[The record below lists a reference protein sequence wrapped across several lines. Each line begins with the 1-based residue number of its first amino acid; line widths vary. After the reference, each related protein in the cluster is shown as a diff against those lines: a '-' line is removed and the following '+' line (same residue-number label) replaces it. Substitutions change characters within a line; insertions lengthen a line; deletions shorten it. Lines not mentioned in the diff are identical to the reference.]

1 MGCRSGEAA
10 LQTYFAVLG
19 LDGFDGIKRQVG
31 YARAM
36 DLLDALRDLV
46 ASTLPEV
53 QQLRSSRSGV
63 EFLLRA
69 RSQSAAADT
78 LTALRQALCGEI
90 PVRGRIVARN
100 VTIAAVPCPRGSVSE
115 TLVTEAEKALA
126 KALRLGRPVHLSDH
140 VVTEQDDH
148 ALMDDLH
155 AALTNRSGLALHYQP
170 KLRAQGG
177 ALAGVEALLRWTHP
191 TRGIVSPELFI
202 PLAERCGEIGKL
214 TEWVIAR
221 AVADQALLAEAG
233 VDVPIHVNISAQ
245 LVADPRFLDQA
256 LALLGDATNRIGF
269 EITETAMIA
278 DPEGALV
285 NLYKLAEAGVH
296 LSIDDY
302 GSGFSSLAYLQRLPV
317 NELKIDKGFVSRL
330 STGPRDPLLVRSTI
344 DLAHAL
350 EMEVTAEGVQSAATL
365 ALLQVM
371 RCDMVQGFFLSPA
384 LSLEGLIDYA
394 HGRLAAPGLPRP
406 ASLAERVA
414 SLRRDAGGTG

>member
-1 MGCRSGEAA
+1 M
-10 LQTYFAVLG
+10 QTYFAVLG
-19 LDGFDGIKRQVG
+19 LDGFESIKRQVG

-36 DLLDALRDLV
+36 DLLDALRDLI
-46 ASTLPEV
+46 AETLPEV
-53 QQLRSSRSGV
+53 RQLRTNRSNV
-63 EFLLRA
+63 EFVLCC
-69 RSQSAAADT
+69 RSQSAAADS
-78 LTALRQALCGEI
+78 LAALQQGLSGEI
-90 PVRGRIVARN
+90 PMRGRALARN
-100 VTIAAVPCPRGSVSE
+100 VSIAAVPCPRGTVSE
-115 TLVTEAEKALA
+115 TLVMQAEQALA
-126 KALRLGRPVHLSDH
+126 KAMRLGRAVHLSDRIA
-140 VVTEQDDH
+140 VERDDH
-148 ALMDDLH
+148 ALMEDLH
-155 AALTNRSGLALHYQP
+155 AALSGAPGLTLHYQP
-170 KLRAQGG
+170 KLRAHGG

-191 TRGIVSPELFI
+191 ERGIVSPEIFI
-202 PLAERCGEIGKL
+202 PLAERSGEIGPL

-221 AVADQALLAEAG
+221 AVADRALMREA
-233 VDVPIHVNISAQ
+233 DVGAPIHVNISAQ
-245 LVADPRFLDQA
+245 LVADPRFVDEALD
-256 LALLGDATNRIGF
+256 LLGDAAKEIGF

-296 LSIDDY
+296 LAIDDY

-330 STGPRDPLLVRSTI
+330 SSGPRDPLLVRSTI

-384 LSLEGLIDYA
+384 LSLSGLIDYA
-394 HGRLAAPGLPRP
+394 RQRLAAPGLPRT

-414 SLRRDAGGTG
+414 QLRRDADGTA

>member
-1 MGCRSGEAA
+1 M
-10 LQTYFAVLG
+10 QTYFAVLG
-19 LDGFDGIKRQVG
+19 LDGFEGIKRQVG

-36 DLLDALRDLV
+36 SLLDALRDRV
-46 ASTLPEV
+46 AQALPEI
-53 QQLRSSRSGV
+53 QQLRANRSNV

-69 RSQSAAADT
+69 QTQSAAT
-78 LTALRQALCGEI
+78 EALSALQAGLSGEI
-90 PVRGRIVARN
+90 PMRGRRLAQKVS
-100 VTIAAVPCPRGSVSE
+100 VAAVPCPRGSVSE
-115 TLVTEAEKALA
+115 ALVAEAEKALA
-126 KALRLGRPVHLSDH
+126 KAMRMGRPVHMSDS

-148 ALMDDLH
+148 ALIDDLH
-155 AALTNRSGLALHYQP
+155 AALHGAPGLALHYQP
-170 KLRAQGG
+170 KLRAHGG

-191 TRGIVSPELFI
+191 GRGTVSPEIFI
-202 PLAERCGEIGKL
+202 PLAERSGEIAPL

-221 AVADQALLAEAG
+221 AVADRAVLREAG
-233 VDVPIHVNISAQ
+233 VDAPIHVNISAQ
-245 LVADPRFLDQA
+245 LIADPCFVDRA
-256 LALLGDATNRIGF
+256 LELLGDATRGIGF
-269 EITETAMIA
+269 EITETAMMA

-285 NLYKLAEAGVH
+285 NIHKLAEAGVH

-330 STGPRDPLLVRSTI
+330 SSGPRDPLLVRSTI

-384 LSLEGLIDYA
+384 LPLAGLIDYA
-394 HGRLAAPGLPRP
+394 RDRTAAPGLPR
-406 ASLAERVA
+406 AATLAERVA
-414 SLRRDAGGTG
+414 LLRRDTDKKA

>member
-1 MGCRSGEAA
+1 M
-10 LQTYFAVLG
+10 QTYFAVLG

-36 DLLDALRDLV
+36 SLLDALRDQI
-46 ASTLPEV
+46 AQALPEA
-53 QQLRSSRSGV
+53 QQLRANRSNV

-69 RSQSAAADT
+69 RSQSAAADV
-78 LTALRQALCGEI
+78 LTALRLALSGEI
-90 PVRGRIVARN
+90 PLRGRRLVQS
-100 VTIAAVPCPRGSVSE
+100 VSVAAVPCPRGSVSE
-115 TLVTEAEKALA
+115 ALVAEAEKALA
-126 KALRLGRPVHLSDH
+126 KAMRMGRPVHMSDR

-155 AALTNRSGLALHYQP
+155 AALQGVPGLTLHYQP
-170 KLRAQGG
+170 KLRANGG

-191 TRGIVSPELFI
+191 ERGAVSPEIFI
-202 PLAERCGEIGKL
+202 PLAERSGEIGPL

-221 AVADQALLAEAG
+221 AVADRLILRGAG
-233 VDVPIHVNISAQ
+233 VEAPIHVNISAQ
-245 LVADPRFLDQA
+245 LVAEPRFIDRA
-256 LALLGDATNRIGF
+256 LELVGDATSGIGF

-330 STGPRDPLLVRSTI
+330 SSGPRDPLLVRSTI

-350 EMEVTAEGVQSAATL
+350 EMEVTAEGVQSAASL

-371 RCDMVQGFFLSPA
+371 RCDMVQGFFLSPP

-394 HGRLAAPGLPRP
+394 RGRVATPGMPRLAT
-406 ASLAERVA
+406 LAERVA
-414 SLRRDAGGTG
+414 QLRRDADGPA

>member
-1 MGCRSGEAA
+1 M
-10 LQTYFAVLG
+10 QTYFAVLG
-19 LDGFDGIKRQVG
+19 LDGFEDIKRQVG

-36 DLLDALRDLV
+36 SLLDAVRDRI
-46 ASTLPEV
+46 AQALPDV
-53 QQLRSSRSGV
+53 QQLRSNRNNV

-69 RSQSAAADT
+69 RSQSVAVEA
-78 LTALRQALCGEI
+78 LTALQISLGGEI
-90 PVRGRIVARN
+90 PVRGRSLART

-115 TLVTEAEKALA
+115 TLVAEAEKALA
-126 KALRLGRPVHLSDH
+126 KALRTGRAVHLSDRT
-140 VVTEQDDH
+140 VTEQDDH

-155 AALTNRSGLALHYQP
+155 AALSGTPGLTLHYQP

-177 ALAGVEALLRWTHP
+177 ALAGVEALLRWAHP
-191 TRGIVSPELFI
+191 ARGIISPDLFI
-202 PLAERCGEIGKL
+202 LLAERSGEIRPL

-221 AVADQALLAEAG
+221 AVADRAVLREAG
-233 VDVPIHVNISAQ
+233 IAAPIHVNISAQ
-245 LVADPRFLDQA
+245 LVADPRFIDAA
-256 LALLGDATNRIGF
+256 LELLGSVSREIGF

-285 NLYKLAEAGVH
+285 NLHKLAKAGVH

-384 LSLEGLIDYA
+384 LSLEGLIRYA
-394 HGRLAAPGLPRP
+394 CDRLISPALPRP
-406 ASLAERVA
+406 ATLSERVA
-414 SLRRDAGGTG
+414 QLRRDADGSA

>member
-1 MGCRSGEAA
+1 

-19 LDGFDGIKRQVG
+19 LDGFEGIKRQVG

-36 DLLDALRDLV
+36 GLLDSLRDRV
-46 ASTLPEV
+46 AQALPAAE
-53 QQLRSSRSGV
+53 QLRANRNNV

-69 RSQSAAADT
+69 RSQSAVGE
-78 LTALRQALCGEI
+78 ALSALQRALSGEI
-90 PVRGRIVARN
+90 PVRGRSLAGN

-115 TLVTEAEKALA
+115 TLVATAEKALA
-126 KALRLGRPVHLSDH
+126 KALRLGRAVHLSDR
-140 VVTEQDDH
+140 VATEQDDH

-155 AALTNRSGLALHYQP
+155 AALSGAPGLVLHYQP
-170 KLRAQGG
+170 KLRAHGG

-191 TRGIVSPELFI
+191 TRGIVSPDLFI
-202 PLAERCGEIGKL
+202 PLAERSGEIRSL

-221 AVADQALLAEAG
+221 AVADRAHLREAG
-233 VDVPIHVNISAQ
+233 VDAPVHVNISAQ
-245 LVADPRFLDQA
+245 LVADPRFIDAALDQ
-256 LALLGDATNRIGF
+256 LGAATREIGF
-269 EITETAMIA
+269 EITETAMMA
-278 DPEGALV
+278 DPEGALA

-317 NELKIDKGFVSRL
+317 KELKIDKGFVSRL
-330 STGPRDPLLVRSTI
+330 SSGPRDPLLVRSTI

-384 LSLEGLIDYA
+384 LSLEGLVDYA
-394 HGRLAAPGLPRP
+394 RDRLAAPGLPH
-406 ASLAERVA
+406 AATLAERVA
-414 SLRRDAGGTG
+414 QLRRDADGTA

>member
-1 MGCRSGEAA
+1 

-19 LDGFDGIKRQVG
+19 LDGFEGIKRQVG

-36 DLLDALRDLV
+36 GLLDGLRDEV
-46 ASTLPEV
+46 ARILPESE
-53 QQLRSSRSGV
+53 QLRANRSTV
-63 EFLLRA
+63 EFVLRA
-69 RSQSAAADT
+69 RSQSAAAEALSALQSR
-78 LTALRQALCGEI
+78 LTGDI
-90 PVRGRIVARN
+90 PMRGRKLART
-100 VTIAAVPCPRGSVSE
+100 VFVAAVPCARGTVSE
-115 TLVTEAEKALA
+115 TLVADAEKALA
-126 KALRLGRPVHLSDH
+126 KAMRTGRAVHMSNR
-140 VVTEQDDH
+140 VVAEQDDH

-155 AALTNRSGLALHYQP
+155 AALRGTPGLALHYQP
-170 KLRAQGG
+170 KVRAQGG

-191 TRGIVSPELFI
+191 TRGSVSPEIFI
-202 PLAERCGEIGKL
+202 PLAERSGEIGPL

-221 AVADQALLAEAG
+221 AAADRAVLREAG
-233 VDVPIHVNISAQ
+233 VDAPIHVNISAH
-245 LVADPRFLDQA
+245 LVADHRFIDRA
-256 LALLGDATNRIGF
+256 LGLLGEATREIGF
-269 EITETAMIA
+269 EITETAMMA

-330 STGPRDPLLVRSTI
+330 SSGPRDPLLVRSTI

-384 LSLEGLIDYA
+384 LSIEGLIDYA
-394 HGRLAAPGLPRP
+394 RGRVASPALPRG
-406 ASLAERVA
+406 ATLAERVA
-414 SLRRDAGGTG
+414 LLRRDGDTGA

>member
-1 MGCRSGEAA
+1 M
-10 LQTYFAVLG
+10 QTYFAVLG
-19 LDGFDGIKRQVG
+19 LDGFEGIKRQVG

-36 DLLDALRDLV
+36 SLLDAMRDQV
-46 ASTLPEV
+46 AAALPEIE
-53 QQLRSSRSGV
+53 QLRANRSSI

-69 RSQSAAADT
+69 RSQSAAIE
-78 LTALRQALCGEI
+78 ALSALQASLSGQI
-90 PVRGRIVARN
+90 AMRGRHLARS
-100 VTIAAVPCPRGSVSE
+100 VSIAAVPCPRGSVSE
-115 TLVTEAEKALA
+115 ALVIEAEKALA
-126 KALRLGRPVHLSDH
+126 KAMRMGRPVHMSGR

-155 AALTNRSGLALHYQP
+155 AALGGAHGLALHYQP
-170 KLRAQGG
+170 KLRARGG

-191 TRGIVSPELFI
+191 ARGAVSPEIFI
-202 PLAERCGEIGKL
+202 PLAERSGEIGPL
-214 TEWVIAR
+214 TLWVIAR
-221 AVADQALLAEAG
+221 AVADRFTLREAG
-233 VDVPIHVNISAQ
+233 LDAPIHVNISAQ
-245 LVADPRFLDQA
+245 LVADPGFIDRA
-256 LALLGDATNRIGF
+256 LELLGDAAGGIGF
-269 EITETAMIA
+269 EITETAMMA

-317 NELKIDKGFVSRL
+317 HELKIDKGFVSRL
-330 STGPRDPLLVRSTI
+330 TSGPRDPLLVRSTI

-384 LSLEGLIDYA
+384 LPLAGLIDYA
-394 HGRLAAPGLPRP
+394 RDRAASPGLPR
-406 ASLAERVA
+406 AATLAERVA
-414 SLRRDAGGTG
+414 LLRRDSDKCA

>member
-1 MGCRSGEAA
+1 

-19 LDGFDGIKRQVG
+19 MDGFDGIKRQVG

-36 DLLDALRDLV
+36 GLLDALRDRI
-46 ASTLPEV
+46 AKSLPEV
-53 QQLRSSRSGV
+53 QQLRSGRTSV
-63 EFLLRA
+63 EFVLRA
-69 RSQSAAADT
+69 RSQSAAADILTT
-78 LTALRQALCGEI
+78 LRGSLSGEI
-90 PVRGRIVARN
+90 PVRGRTIARS

-115 TLVTEAEKALA
+115 TLVAEAEEALA
-126 KALRLGRPVHLSDH
+126 KALRMGRPVHLSNH

-155 AALTNRSGLALHYQP
+155 AALTGQAGLTLHYQP
-170 KLRAQGG
+170 KLRTQGG
-177 ALAGVEALLRWTHP
+177 ALAGAEALLRWTHP
-191 TRGIVSPELFI
+191 ARGIVSPEIFI
-202 PLAERCGEIGKL
+202 PLAERCGEIGAL

-221 AVADQALLAEAG
+221 ATDDHEVLAGAG
-233 VDVPIHVNISAQ
+233 IDVPIHVNISAQ
-245 LVADPRFLDQA
+245 LVADPRFIDRA
-256 LALLGDATNRIGF
+256 LALLGEAAGKIGL

-285 NLYKLAEAGVH
+285 NLHKLAEVGVH

-317 NELKIDKGFVSRL
+317 HELKIDQSFISRL

-384 LSLEGLIDYA
+384 LSLDGLIDYA
-394 HGRLAAPGLPRP
+394 HGRLTAPGLPRP

-414 SLRRDAGGTG
+414 QLRRDADGAA